1 MKWNEIFALFT
12 RPMFQIGQTWIS
24 PATIL
29 QFVIVGGIVVLF
41 SRLVRRLLRTRVLA
55 RTKLEVGLQYAIARI
70 ASYVVLVLGF
80 MVGFETIGVDLH
92 SFAFI
97 AGALGGFGARAAGSA
112 SAEMAL
118 IASTLLLVPGVP
130 ATNAQTDIME
140 GFPTVGSARAVS
152 VAMIMVF
159 ATIGIWGAEAV
170 LGLLP

>member
-1 MKWNEIFALFT
+1 MMTDDGLKTVTSPFSVHETIDRLARETPRYPLWVVA
-12 RPMFQIGQTWIS
+12 
-24 PATIL
+24 PATGL
-29 QFVIVGGIVVLF
+29 ACAAFG
-41 SRLVRRLLRTRVLA
+41 RLL
-55 RTKLEVGLQYAIARI
+55 
-70 ASYVVLVLGF
+70 
-80 MVGFETIGVDLH
+80 GVDWPAFLPILVAGGVGQWIRAKLH
-92 SFAFI
+92 ARRTNPCLIAAVIAFI
-97 AGALGGFGARAAGSA
+97 AGALGGFGARAAGSG